1 MKRKQK
7 PLEIQVFIAEAEHQC
22 DFCHHS
28 RKGEPFVQIEYYR
41 SNGNNR
47 FEIRCWRCCRDAES
61 TFMIA
66 QKWPM
71 AFDRLN
77 LEGSYYLAWSP
88 GVKELVGEHGKA

>member
-1 MKRKQK
+1 MKKRNVQK
-7 PLEIQVFIAEAEHQC
+7 RIEVCLGVEGVVCSKCRHTRIDEPYAVELHLDVRGVERSEFI
-22 DFCHHS
+22 
-28 RKGEPFVQIEYYR
+28 
-41 SNGNNR
+41 
-47 FEIRCWRCCRDAES
+47 CWRCCRDAES